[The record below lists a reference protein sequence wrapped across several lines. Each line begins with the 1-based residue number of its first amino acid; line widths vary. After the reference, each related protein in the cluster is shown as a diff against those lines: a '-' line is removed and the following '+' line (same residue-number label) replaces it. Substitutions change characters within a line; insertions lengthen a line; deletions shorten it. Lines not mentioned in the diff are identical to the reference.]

1 MLVSIVSQMA
11 LALGLMLVGR
21 WGRRRAAALV
31 PTSVCSTD
39 RDRRIVAMRR
49 GAIACEVLG
58 VLFAFAS
65 IPAIGWH

>member
-1 MLVSIVSQMA
+1 MLVGIVSQMA

-31 PTSVCSTD
+31 PASLSGTD

-49 GAIACEVLG
+49 GALACKALG

-65 IPAIGWH
+65 IPAIGWR